1 MTKILAAS
9 TFALFTLVTLQ
20 SCNATV
26 RYNYGDHRGY
36 NCNRY
41 NDNCH
46 YRRGWYSRHDRD
58 YGYRRLEEITASN
71 ELAASE
77 SSASMLA
84 GDYGIKFS
92 SAEKILAITT
102 NAVNRDEIVKK
113 LNISNSDLKA
123 ISKFELPSREIMQNV
138 AQALQERPAKIE
150 RIFTDFIAD
159 AKAEKANR

>member
-9 TFALFTLVTLQ
+9 AFALFTMISLQ

-41 NDNCH
+41 NENCS
-46 YRRGWYSRHDRD
+46 YRRGWYSGYDRD
-58 YGYRRLEEITASN
+58 YGYRRLEGVAASN
-71 ELAASE
+71 ELASAE
-77 SSASMLA
+77 SPASMLA

-102 NAVNRDEIVKK
+102 NSINRNEIVKK
-113 LNISNSDLKA
+113 MKISRSDLKA
-123 ISKFELPSREIMQNV
+123 ISKFELPSREIMQSV
-138 AQALQERPAKIE
+138 ARSLGERPAKIE
-150 RIFTDFIAD
+150 RILTDFIAD